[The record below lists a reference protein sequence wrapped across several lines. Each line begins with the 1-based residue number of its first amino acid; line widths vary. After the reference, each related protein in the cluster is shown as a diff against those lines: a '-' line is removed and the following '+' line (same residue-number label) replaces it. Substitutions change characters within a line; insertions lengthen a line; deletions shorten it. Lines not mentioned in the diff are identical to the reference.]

1 MIRRPP
7 RSTLFPYTTL
17 FRSLDIPGLEKD
29 VARLEPRRLRGAPGH
44 DGIHHERAGV
54 TPLRADAEERDPGDG
69 LPVDGD
75 SRVETHGFVRQ
86 WLAPVDVTLKEPVR
100 VRHPDLAEKPYEV
113 GGGEP
118 HALLVKPRVQ
128 CPRDVVETAAGVP
141 RRPGGGV

>member
-17 FRSLDIPGLEKD
+17 FRS
-29 VARLEPRRLRGAPGH
+29 
-44 DGIHHERAGV
+44 
-54 TPLRADAEERDPGDG
+54 
-69 LPVDGD
+69 
-75 SRVETHGFVRQ
+75 
-86 WLAPVDVTLKEPVR
+86 TLKEPVR

-128 CPRDVVETAAGVP
+128 CPRDVVETAAVVRRLTDGDVEQQTGQGALAPPIRRPLHLLHLP
-141 RRPGGGV
+141 RDCGEEIGWRSQTGPAAPGGG

>member
-17 FRSLDIPGLEKD
+17 FRS
-29 VARLEPRRLRGAPGH
+29 
-44 DGIHHERAGV
+44 
-54 TPLRADAEERDPGDG
+54 
-69 LPVDGD
+69 
-75 SRVETHGFVRQ
+75 
-86 WLAPVDVTLKEPVR
+86 TLKEPVR

-128 CPRDVVETAAGVP
+128 CPRDVVETAAVV
-141 RRPGGGV
+141 RRVTGGGVEQQTGHGALRPPSRGPPELLHLPRDRGAENAWPSQNDPGAPEVG

>member
-17 FRSLDIPGLEKD
+17 FRS
-29 VARLEPRRLRGAPGH
+29 
-44 DGIHHERAGV
+44 
-54 TPLRADAEERDPGDG
+54 
-69 LPVDGD
+69 
-75 SRVETHGFVRQ
+75 
-86 WLAPVDVTLKEPVR
+86 TLKEPVR

-128 CPRDVVETAAGVP
+128 CPRDVVETAAVVRRVTDGDVEQQP
-141 RRPGGGV
+141 GRGALAPRSRRPLHPLHLPRDCGAGILWLSQARPDAREWGVVIRPALGPPQA